1 MFMML
6 VYMTNLSQITDYCY

>member
-1 MFMML
+1 ML

>member
-1 MFMML
+1 MML